1 MILLACR
8 TATAFFHHSRAPD
21 DRTPETA
28 APDGWTVNAP
38 AGRCRRRDLPC
49 QRNPSEIVS
58 ETAGKMRLAS
68 MNIMQDQDMAELR
81 VRLARLE
88 IEHEDFDHA
97 INAMVSI
104 GTDQLRVQR
113 FKKKKLA
120 LKDEITKLRARII
133 PDIIA

>member
-1 MILLACR
+1 
-8 TATAFFHHSRAPD
+8 
-21 DRTPETA
+21 
-28 APDGWTVNAP
+28 
-38 AGRCRRRDLPC
+38 
-49 QRNPSEIVS
+49 
-58 ETAGKMRLAS
+58 MRLAS
-68 MNIMQDQDMAELR
+68 MNIVQDQDMAELR